1 MLNANNKMNFNALIL
16 LLINYFGIQKSTN
29 IVYIV
34 DCLEKSGKEF
44 NYSMLTLMNSIYIQ
58 KHFTEN
64 LKISKELSAHG
75 FRTNF
80 LSIENSSNI
89 TVIAEK
95 IQSNNNSVGIFLN
108 YNCNGSKDLLNSVS
122 CAFE

>member
-1 MLNANNKMNFNALIL
+1 
-16 LLINYFGIQKSTN
+16 
-29 IVYIV
+29 
-34 DCLEKSGKEF
+34 
-44 NYSMLTLMNSIYIQ
+44 MNSVYIQ

-64 LKISKELSAHG
+64 LKISKELSAYG

-89 TVIAEK
+89 SVKAEK

-122 CAFE
+122 CAFDWFFSWEITWTVITSSAGNAFSQDLNGWFMKISRKKSLAML